1 MGSASSNRV
10 DPLYLKVA
18 TPRVTDGGRNALPS
32 AKDLFKG
39 LSVSSQFKISLH
51 LNRNVTGANNLDGHL
66 TRSGIF
72 DDYSSSSMSYDF
84 FASEA
89 ILPGVNFDMT
99 EQPGSY
105 QGMLEYMPTRRVW
118 PDFEVTFYIDDQY
131 NILRLFE
138 EWVNY
143 INPLYSVNGQYS
155 GGSNAQDGMVDTN
168 SYYKLRYPGKYKRK
182 ISITK
187 FERSFF
193 NNPNSSSSTGNA
205 QPLLSYQLI
214 DAFPKQVTAVPV
226 SYDGSTLSRVTIIF
240 GYTRYITVKDNGG
253 KTSTYSGTNNIATNS
268 KVYTPTQAI
277 ATKRPQRSQTE
288 GAQQRGN
295 NFPWSWFNNNNGWD
309 DSYNEL
315 DFDDPNNP
323 NREGGE
329 TIIGNDLPNIN
340 PEPELD
346 RITGNPGTR
355 TPPKLDRITG
365 NPGPRTP
372 PKLPRSDFNSS
383 LNNDLQRNPPKL
395 NRTTGNPGPRTPPK
409 VPR

>member
-1 MGSASSNRV
+1 MSNRV

-18 TPRVTDGGRNALPS
+18 TPRVTDSGRNALPS

-118 PDFEVTFYIDDQY
+118 PDFEVTFYVDDQY

-143 INPLYSVNGQYS
+143 INPLYNGDGQYS

-182 ISITK
+182 ITITK
-187 FERSFF
+187 FERDFF
-193 NNPNSSSSTGNA
+193 SNPNSSEG
-205 QPLLSYQLI
+205 QPNQSLLSYQLI
-214 DAFPKQVTAVPV
+214 DAFPKQITAIPV
-226 SYDGSTLSRVTIIF
+226 SYDGSTLSRVTVIF

-253 KTSTYSGTNNIATNS
+253 KTSTYAGTNNTATNS
-268 KVYTPTQAI
+268 KIYMPTQAI
-277 ATKRPQRSQTE
+277 VTQSKAQRALTE
-288 GAQQRGN
+288 GAPQRKN
-295 NFPWSWFNNNNGWD
+295 NFPWFNNND
-309 DSYNEL
+309 V
-315 DFDDPNNP
+315 
-323 NREGGE
+323 REGGE

-346 RITGNPGTR
+346 RITGNPGPR

-395 NRTTGNPGPRTPPK
+395 NRITGNPGTRTPPKLDRITGNPGPRTPPK
-409 VPR
+409 LPR